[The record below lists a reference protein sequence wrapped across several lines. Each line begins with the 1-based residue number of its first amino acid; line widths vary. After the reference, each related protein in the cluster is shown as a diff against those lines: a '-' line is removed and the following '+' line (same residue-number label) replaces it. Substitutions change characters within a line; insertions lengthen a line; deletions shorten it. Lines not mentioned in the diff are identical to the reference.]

1 MQKITISAS
10 SLTGL
15 VREHNEDALLV
26 CRQVV
31 RDSELN
37 TSAFLSPEDRYVVAV
52 CDGLGGQNAGEVAS
66 MDAAMQ
72 LAHRVAT
79 LRPGQPFAR
88 VHQLLHEWIKE
99 EHAYLMALGEEDPSM
114 SGMGTTLVGL
124 LFYEGHVCW
133 MNCGDSRIYRMRE
146 GILRQLS
153 SDHSLYRLT
162 HKESDL
168 HIITNC
174 LGGGAD
180 EAFLDVTDITDE
192 VHEGDLFLL
201 CSDGLT
207 DMLTDEEIEQVLA
220 ATPEANALTQAAVE
234 HGGRDNVSVCLLR
247 IDSEK

>member
-88 VHQLLHEWIKE
+88 VQQLLHEWIKE

-133 MNCGDSRIYRMRE
+133 MNCGDSRLYRFRE

-153 SDHSLYRLT
+153 SDHSLYSIT
-162 HKESDL
+162 HREEDL
-168 HIITNC
+168 HVITNC

-180 EAFLDVTDITDE
+180 EAFLDVTDITGE

>member
-66 MDAAMQ
+66 MDAATQ

-88 VHQLLHEWIKE
+88 VQQLLHEWIKE

-133 MNCGDSRIYRMRE
+133 MNCGDSRLYRFRE

-153 SDHSLYRLT
+153 SDHSLYSIT
-162 HKESDL
+162 HREEDQ
-168 HIITNC
+168 HVITNC

-180 EAFLDVTDITDE
+180 EAFLDVTDITGE

-220 ATPEANALTQAAVE
+220 TTPEANALTQAAVE

>member
-31 RDSELN
+31 RDAELN

-79 LRPGQPFAR
+79 LRPGLPFER
-88 VHQLLHEWIKE
+88 VQQLLHEWIKE

-114 SGMGTTLVGL
+114 SAMGTTLVGL

-133 MNCGDSRIYRMRE
+133 MNCGDSRIYRMRD

-153 SDHSLYRLT
+153 TDHSLYRLT
-162 HKESDL
+162 HQESDL

-180 EAFLDVTDITDE
+180 EAFLDVADITGE

-220 ATPEANALTQAAVE
+220 ATPEASALTQAAVE

-247 IDSEK
+247 VDSEN

>member
-88 VHQLLHEWIKE
+88 VQQLLHEWIKE

-124 LFYEGHVCW
+124 LFYEDHVCW
-133 MNCGDSRIYRMRE
+133 MNCGDSRLYRFRE

-153 SDHSLYRLT
+153 SDHSLYSFT
-162 HKESDL
+162 HREEDL
-168 HIITNC
+168 HVITNC

-180 EAFLDVTDITDE
+180 EAFLDVTDITGE

-220 ATPEANALTQAAVE
+220 TTPEAKALTQAAVE